1 MSEFSWTQIAR
12 FAATRE
18 QETPNPT
25 HEEVVRFFTE
35 LRTPLLRYLYTLGL
49 PLSEGEDVAQE
60 TFLALYRHLLDGKPR
75 DNLHGWVF
83 RVARNLALKRLQ
95 RSGPTDSDPD
105 FTSLADPAANPE
117 QQAVRNQ
124 QQRAV
129 QSVIAA
135 LPSLDRQC
143 LYLRAEGLRYRD
155 IAQVLDI
162 SLGSVAQALSRALD
176 KLARAAQR

>member
-1 MSEFSWTQIAR
+1 MSEFSWTQLAR
-12 FAATRE
+12 IVSTRE
-18 QETPNPT
+18 QDPPNPT
-25 HEEVVRFFTE
+25 HDEVVRFFTE

-60 TFLALYRHLLDGKPR
+60 TFLALHRHLLEGKPR

-95 RSGPTDSDPD
+95 RAATTGGEPD
-105 FTSLADPAANPE
+105 FHDLTDPAPNPE
-117 QQAVRNQ
+117 QQAVRTQ
-124 QQRAV
+124 QQRAI

-135 LPSLDRQC
+135 LPDLDRQC

-155 IAQVLDI
+155 IAQALDI

>member
-1 MSEFSWTQIAR
+1 MSDFSWTQLAR
-12 FAATRE
+12 IVSARD
-18 QETPNPT
+18 QEPPNPT
-25 HEEVVRFFTE
+25 HDEVVRFFTE

-49 PLSEGEDVAQE
+49 PLSEGEDVIQE
-60 TFLALYRHLLDGKPR
+60 TFLALYRHLLEEKPR
-75 DNLHGWVF
+75 DNLHGWIF

-95 RSGPTDSDPD
+95 RTATTAVDPD
-105 FTSLADPAANPE
+105 YTTLADPSATPE
-117 QQAVRNQ
+117 QQALRNQ
-124 QQRAV
+124 QQRAI

-135 LPSLDRQC
+135 LPELDRQC

-155 IAQVLDI
+155 IAQALNI